1 MTFRLRS
8 CLPGLVLSSAVALAG
23 APVPAGSTEFF
34 ENRIRPILA
43 NNCYGCHTNSKL
55 GGLRVDSREALLAG
69 GSTGPALIP
78 GDPEKS
84 LLIKAVAQGGDLK
97 MPKGGKLKKEEIDDL
112 IAWVKARADWPAAA
126 KAPVPPSKP

>member
-23 APVPAGSTEFF
+23 APVPAGSPEFF

-55 GGLRVDSREALLAG
+55 GGLRLDSREAMLTG
-69 GSTGPALIP
+69 GSSGSALVP

-84 LLIKAVAQGGDLK
+84 LLIKAVIQNSDLK
-97 MPKGGKLKKEEIDDL
+97 MPKGGKLKQAEIDDL
-112 IAWVKARADWPAAA
+112 TAWVKAGA
-126 KAPVPPSKP
+126 K